1 MKLKGFKEH
10 KLRIYKVNRIIY
22 YRLLLFSY
30 FFTHLLCFPSCRT
43 AKPVDNSGL
52 SVYNEDLGAFRTV
65 FATYTSPR
73 KEVSEEEVNATTS
86 TTSVNA
92 NPPTSDAIAV
102 DQMLSRLAEKN
113 AELRSLPGY
122 RIQLYTGSD
131 SDKANAVKNK
141 ASYTLSKYGL
151 RPESVYE
158 QPLFKIKAGHFI
170 SQLEAQRQ
178 LVAILSDF
186 PEAILVPD
194 KISMSVL
201 RARYQGSK
209 QED

>member
-1 MKLKGFKEH
+1 MNK
-10 KLRIYKVNRIIY
+10 IIK
-22 YRLLLFSY
+22 YRFLLLSISLVY
-30 FFTHLLCFPSCRT
+30 LISLSSCGT
-43 AKPVDNSGL
+43 TKPVGNSTA
-52 SVYNEDLGAFRTV
+52 SVYNEDLGAFRTALAS
-65 FATYTSPR
+65 F
-73 KEVSEEEVNATTS
+73 KEPKKEITTS
-86 TTSVNA
+86 NNSSNSSTTTQA
-92 NPPTSDAIAV
+92 TQTTGTPPVSDAIAV
-102 DQMLSRLAEKN
+102 DAMLSRLAQKN
-113 AELRSLPGY
+113 AEFKSLPGY

-141 ASYTLSKYGL
+141 ASYILSKHGL
-151 RPESVYE
+151 RAESVYE
-158 QPLFKIKAGHFI
+158 QPLFKIKAGYFI

-178 LVAILSDF
+178 LVAILNDF

>member
-1 MKLKGFKEH
+1 MKTIKK
-10 KLRIYKVNRIIY
+10 
-22 YRLLLFSY
+22 YRFFLLSFSLVY
-30 FFTHLLCFPSCRT
+30 LISLSSCGT
-43 AKPVDNSGL
+43 TKPTTSSVAA
-52 SVYNEDLGAFRTV
+52 VYNEDLGEFR
-65 FATYTSPR
+65 ASLITYKAPI
-73 KEVSEEEVNATTS
+73 KEITKAENTQNTTTS
-86 TTSVNA
+86 QTGG

-102 DQMLSRLAEKN
+102 DGLLSRLAEKN
-113 AELRSLPGY
+113 SEFKSLPGY

-131 SDKANAVKNK
+131 SDKANEVKNK
-141 ASYTLSKYGL
+141 SSYILSRHGL

-158 QPLFKIKAGHFI
+158 QPLFKIKAGYFI

-178 LVAILSDF
+178 LVAIKNDF

-209 QED
+209 DED

>member
-1 MKLKGFKEH
+1 L
-10 KLRIYKVNRIIY
+10 
-22 YRLLLFSY
+22 S
-30 FFTHLLCFPSCRT
+30 SCGTTKPTTST
-43 AKPVDNSGL
+43 A
-52 SVYNEDLGAFRTV
+52 SVYNEDLGAFRIAL
-65 FATYTSPR
+65 ATYKAPTKENIKVENTQTNTQTNQTSG
-73 KEVSEEEVNATTS
+73 TL
-86 TTSVNA
+86 
-92 NPPTSDAIAV
+92 PTSDREAV
-102 DQMLSRLAEKN
+102 ESMLSRLAEKN
-113 AELRSLPGY
+113 SEFKSLPGY

-141 ASYTLSKYGL
+141 ASYALSKYGL

-158 QPLFKIKAGHFI
+158 QPLFKIKAGYFI

-178 LVAILSDF
+178 LVAIKNDF

-209 QED
+209 EED